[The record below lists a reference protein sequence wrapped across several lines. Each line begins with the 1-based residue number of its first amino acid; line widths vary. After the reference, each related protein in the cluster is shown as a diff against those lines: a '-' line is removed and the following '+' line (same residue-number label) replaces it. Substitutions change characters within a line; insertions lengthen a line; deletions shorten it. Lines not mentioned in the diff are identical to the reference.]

1 VVPLSRGAAHSQA
14 LLTLGGRKALAGFFL
29 SGLLF
34 ALPGAILPAWQHHVT
49 QDYLS
54 VGNYFLAVNVGI
66 LAALPVAVRLVVRLE
81 VARVLALASALTFL
95 ALLALAV
102 APPPLPLWWR
112 LGGMLGIGA
121 GATLLHTAVFEAIS
135 SLYRADSAATVNL
148 GGVFFGFGSVLIA
161 LLVAGTFY
169 AYTVPTILLLVAV
182 IPGGF
187 AAMYA
192 RSTFPAAPG
201 PPPLPLRQVAR
212 DFRSPSAVLLT
223 LLLFFQFGNEWSIAG
238 WLPLFLIQRLGISPE
253 SSLLLLAVYWLALLM
268 GRTAVLAILPIV
280 SHGKLL
286 MANVVA
292 ALFGCVVLISTNN
305 RFGAVMG
312 IVLVGWGFAA
322 VYPLVVEKI
331 GGRFSYYHPGFFNGI
346 FSFALTGGLLAPWS
360 LGFFAQR
367 WGIWVVMLL
376 PLIGTVIVFLL
387 LVLIWIE
394 AAYSSP
400 RRARQG

>member
-1 VVPLSRGAAHSQA
+1 
-14 LLTLGGRKALAGFFL
+14 
-29 SGLLF
+29 
-34 ALPGAILPAWQHHVT
+34 
-49 QDYLS
+49 
-54 VGNYFLAVNVGI
+54 
-66 LAALPVAVRLVVRLE
+66 
-81 VARVLALASALTFL
+81 
-95 ALLALAV
+95 
-102 APPPLPLWWR
+102 
-112 LGGMLGIGA
+112 
-121 GATLLHTAVFEAIS
+121 
-135 SLYRADSAATVNL
+135 
-148 GGVFFGFGSVLIA
+148 
-161 LLVAGTFY
+161 
-169 AYTVPTILLLVAV
+169 
-182 IPGGF
+182 
-187 AAMYA
+187 
-192 RSTFPAAPG
+192 
-201 PPPLPLRQVAR
+201 
-212 DFRSPSAVLLT
+212 
-223 LLLFFQFGNEWSIAG
+223 
-238 WLPLFLIQRLGISPE
+238 
-253 SSLLLLAVYWLALLM
+253 
-268 GRTAVLAILPIV
+268 VLAILPIV

-387 LVLIWIE
+387 LVLIWIG